1 MHNSYEGIVLK
12 SINYGESDK
21 IVHIFTRELGK
32 ISCIAKGVR
41 KSKKRDVNVDLFTHS
56 YFQVYR
62 GRGLYGVNQSER
74 IDSNFEIRENI
85 DKLSYASLVAE
96 IADAGIPEEEENERL
111 FELLAKTLKLIG
123 GGSVEPR
130 RLLVSY
136 ELKFISFTGYK
147 PELKR
152 CAGCGSE
159 ELSEIDRFSNV
170 AGGVLCTSC
179 RGIDKYSKHIGRSE
193 HRAIYELLYSR
204 YEDLNGLEIS
214 ESDISKV
221 HELSLGYLKH
231 HIDRKSFKSMEL
243 LRELKLI

>member
-1 MHNSYEGIVLK
+1 MLNSYEGIVLK
-12 SINYGESDK
+12 SINYSESDK
-21 IVHIFTRELGK
+21 IVHIFTKEIGK

-56 YFQVYR
+56 YFQIYK

-85 DKLSYASLVAE
+85 EKLSYASLVAE
-96 IADAGIPEEEENERL
+96 IADCGLPEEEDNEKV
-111 FELLAKTLKLIG
+111 FELLAKTLKLFG
-123 GGSVEPR
+123 EGSVDPR

-136 ELKFISFTGYK
+136 ELKFISFIGYK

-159 ELSEIDRFSNV
+159 ELSNICRFSNDS
-170 AGGVLCTSC
+170 GGVLCDSC
-179 RGIDKYSKHIGRSE
+179 RGIDKYSKHISNSE
-193 HRAIYELLYSR
+193 HRAMYMLLYSR
-204 YEDLNGLEIS
+204 YEELNELELD
-214 ESDISKV
+214 EKELSKV
-221 HELSLGYLKH
+221 QEIVHSYIKH
-231 HIDRKSFKSMEL
+231 HMERSNFKSLEL